1 MTDAE
6 KIKFVEDAILKL
18 MKKTVTLNTA
28 DRLADLDL
36 DSLEI
41 VELQMYYEEL
51 TGNEIDNDVLII
63 TVGDLMTHMK

>member
-18 MKKTVTLNTA
+18 MKKTVALTSA

-51 TGNEIDNDVLII
+51 SGNEIDNDASII